1 MISSFLIPQEN
12 AIFSFL
18 FLSIGISER
27 PTITSGVRPVCCIVF
42 TAYWVGFVNV
52 KNQEEYKKYT
62 DIAGPAIIASGA
74 KILSRGGKIV
84 NLEGQKYGRI
94 VIIEFPSVD
103 HAEKFYIS
111 NEYREAL
118 QYVTDEVAD
127 RLLNVAE
134 GLD

>member
-1 MISSFLIPQEN
+1 MKK
-12 AIFSFL
+12 
-18 FLSIGISER
+18 
-27 PTITSGVRPVCCIVF
+27 
-42 TAYWVGFVNV
+42 AYWVGFINI

-84 NLEGQKYGRI
+84 NLEGQKCGRI

-118 QYVTDEVAD
+118 KYVTDEVAD
-127 RLLNVAE
+127 RLLNIAE

>member
-1 MISSFLIPQEN
+1 MKK
-12 AIFSFL
+12 
-18 FLSIGISER
+18 
-27 PTITSGVRPVCCIVF
+27 
-42 TAYWVGFVNV
+42 AYWVGFVNV

-127 RLLNVAE
+127 RLLNIAE